1 MVWRQDFEDVMGEKE
16 TARTGAEPIPLYD
29 LKGMEL
35 VEKQK
40 QLEKELSYGEEVE
53 DYLKVWIVVEGVN
66 FLEGLI
72 LAAEKNSEVAQPLEE
87 VVNSGVRAWMPVV
100 EVNFSVVAGLTE

>member
-1 MVWRQDFEDVMGEKE
+1 M
-16 TARTGAEPIPLYD
+16 
-29 LKGMEL
+29 
-35 VEKQK
+35 
-40 QLEKELSYGEEVE
+40 
-53 DYLKVWIVVEGVN
+53 N